1 MRTHRWRGRTRMR
14 ALAATLAT
22 SLFMIGWPALT
33 ASAAGGPDLAAGK
46 PAAASGANGS
56 YTAKNVTDGDQS
68 TYWESA
74 GSSFPQ
80 WVQADLGSTNSV
92 DEVVLKLPADWGD
105 RKETLSVQG
114 SADGTGFSTLV
125 GSTAYSFAQAS
136 GNTVKIGFAASRAR
150 FVRIDIT
157 ANTGWQ
163 AAQLSALEV
172 HAADGASSANLAL
185 GKTLTASSSTQTYAP
200 ANANDGNKASYW
212 ESANNAFPQWIQ
224 ADLGATVP
232 VDKAVLKLPDGWG
245 ARTQTLKLQGSA
257 NGTDFT
263 DLTASQGYDFNPGNG
278 LTVPLAFNAVTTRYV
293 RVLIT
298 ANTAQPGG
306 QLSELEIYGPAG
318 GDTQPPTAP
327 KNLAYTEPGT
337 GQIKLTWD
345 AATDNTAVTGYDIYV
360 NGQLRTS
367 VAGNVTTY
375 TDSQPASATVAY
387 YVRAKDAAGNQS
399 ANSNTVT
406 RKGSSGDTQAPTAP
420 GSLAYSEPAAGQ
432 IKLTWA
438 ASSDNVGVSGYDIY
452 ADNQLLKTVAGDVTT
467 YTDSRPATVTVSY
480 YVRAKDAAG
489 NQSGASNT
497 VTRNGTS
504 SGDGSNLAVGK
515 PITASS
521 STFTFVAENADDN
534 NTATYWESA
543 AGGYPSTLTVKL
555 GANADTNT
563 VVLKL
568 NPDSAWGRRTQNI
581 EVLGREQ
588 SASGYT
594 SLVAAKDYT
603 FDPASGNTV
612 AIPVTARI
620 ADVQLKFTSNTGATG
635 GQIAEFQVVGVPS
648 PNPDLEVTALTAAP
662 SAPVESDAVTLS
674 ATVHNKGTSASPATT
689 VAFQL
694 GGSKAA
700 TANVG
705 ALAAGASQTV
715 SASIGTHDAGT
726 YPLSAVVDPDN
737 TVIEQNDTNNSF
749 TGSPLVI
756 KPVDSSD
763 LIASGVNW
771 TPSAPSAGQAVAF
784 SVTLKNQGTLASA
797 GGSHAITLTLLDD
810 KGATVKTLTGAYT
823 GTLAPGATAAPVS
836 LGSWTAANGKYTAK
850 VVIADDAN
858 ELPVKRANNTSQQA
872 FFVGRGA
879 NMPYDTY
886 EAEDGVTGGGAQ
898 VVGPNRTI
906 GDLAGEAS
914 GRKAVTL
921 NSTGNYVQF
930 TTRADTN
937 SLVTRFSIPDSAG
950 GGGTSAT
957 LDVYVDGVFRK
968 AVDLSSKY
976 MWQYGAEASPNN
988 SPGSGGPRH
997 IYDEANVLLGD
1008 TVKAGSTI
1016 RLQKDAANTSTYAI
1030 DFINLEQVT
1039 QVPNPDPAAY
1049 AVPAGTAQQDVQN
1062 ALDKVRMDTTGK
1074 LVGVYL
1080 PPGTYATS
1088 NKFQVY
1094 GKAVKLVGAGPWF
1107 TRFATPPDQ
1116 ENTDAGFDVQ
1126 SSANGSSF
1134 TGFGFFGNYTS
1145 RNDGPGKVFNW
1156 SNVANMT
1163 IDNVWVEH
1171 MMCLYWG
1178 TNTDHITIKNTR
1190 VRDLYADGINLT
1202 NGSSDNTISNVEAR
1216 STGDDSF
1223 ALFPATDI
1231 NNADETGNVFE
1242 NLSALLTWRA
1252 AGFAVY
1258 GGTANTFRN
1267 LYAADM
1273 LTYPGLTIGTLKF
1286 GSIPALGF
1294 GTDPTNFQGISLLRS
1309 GGHFWGAQAFGAL
1322 WMYSAEY
1329 AFQGIRITDLDIT
1342 DPTYSGIMF
1351 QTKYNGST
1359 PLYPVK
1365 DSVLTNV
1372 SISGAKRSG
1381 DAFDA
1386 KSGIGIWAN
1395 ELPEPGQGPAVGE
1408 VTFNNLKLSG
1418 NAQDIRNTTSTFKIN
1433 VNP

>member
-1 MRTHRWRGRTRMR
+1 MRTHRWRWRTRVR
-14 ALAATLAT
+14 LLAAILAT
-22 SLFMIGWPALT
+22 SLFMIGWPALS

-46 PAAASGANGS
+46 PASASGANGS
-56 YTAKNVTDGDQS
+56 HVAKNVTDGDQS

-74 GSSFPQ
+74 GSAFPQ
-80 WVQADLGSTNSV
+80 WVQADLGATSSI
-92 DEVVLKLPADWGD
+92 DDVVLKLPASWAD

-114 SADGTGFSTLV
+114 SADGTSFSTLV
-125 GSTAYSFAQAS
+125 SSAAYTFAQTA

-150 FVRIDIT
+150 IVRVEIT
-157 ANTGWQ
+157 ANTGRQ

-172 HAADGASSANLAL
+172 HPADGPSSTNLAL
-185 GKTLTASSSTQTYAP
+185 GKTLTASSTTQTYAA

-232 VDKAVLKLPDGWG
+232 VDKVVLKLPDGWG
-245 ARTQTLKLQGSA
+245 ARTQTLKIQGSA

-263 DLTASQGYDFNPGNG
+263 DLTASQGYDFTAANG
-278 LTVPLAFNAVTTRYV
+278 LTVPVAFDAATTRYV
-293 RVLIT
+293 RVLISN
-298 ANTAQPGG
+298 NTGQPGG
-306 QLSELEIYGPAG
+306 QLSELEIYGPAT
-318 GDTQPPTAP
+318 GDTQPPSAP
-327 KNLAYTEPGT
+327 KNLAYTEPAS
-337 GQIKLTWD
+337 GQIRLTWD
-345 AATDNTAVTGYDIYV
+345 AASDDTGVTGYDIYV
-360 NGQLRTS
+360 GGELRTS

-375 TDSQPASATVAY
+375 TDTQPASATVAY
-387 YVRAKDAAGNQS
+387 FVRAKDEAGNQS

-406 RKGSSGDTQAPTAP
+406 RKGGSG
-420 GSLAYSEPAAGQ
+420 
-432 IKLTWA
+432 
-438 ASSDNVGVSGYDIY
+438 
-452 ADNQLLKTVAGDVTT
+452 
-467 YTDSRPATVTVSY
+467 
-480 YVRAKDAAG
+480 
-489 NQSGASNT
+489 
-497 VTRNGTS
+497 
-504 SGDGSNLAVGK
+504 GDGADLAVGK

-563 VVLKL
+563 LVLKL
-568 NPDSAWGRRTQNI
+568 NPDSSWGRRTQHI

-588 SASGYT
+588 SASSYT

-603 FDPASGNTV
+603 FAPASGNTV
-612 AIPVTARI
+612 AIPVAARV
-620 ADVQLKFTSNTGATG
+620 ADIQLKFTSNTGATG

-648 PNPDLEVTALTAAP
+648 PNPDLEVTALNASP

-689 VAFQL
+689 VAFRL

-705 ALAAGASQTV
+705 ALAAGTSQTV

-726 YPLSAVVDPDN
+726 YPLGAVVDPDN

-756 KPVDSSD
+756 QSVASSD
-763 LIASGVNW
+763 LVASGVNW
-771 TPSAPSAGQAVAF
+771 SPSAPSAGQSVAF

-797 GGSHAITLTLLDD
+797 GGSHALTLTLLDD
-810 KGATVKTLTGAYT
+810 KGATVKTLTGAYN
-823 GTLAPGATAAPVS
+823 GALAPGATAAPVS

-858 ELPVKRANNTSQQA
+858 ELPVKRANNTSSQA

-898 VVGPNRTI
+898 VIGPNRTI

-957 LDVYVDGVFRK
+957 LDVYVDGTFRK
-968 AVDLSSKY
+968 AIDLSSKY

-997 IYDEANVLLGD
+997 IYDEANILLGD

-1016 RLQKDAANTSTYAI
+1016 RLQKDAANSSTYAI
-1030 DFINLEQVT
+1030 DFINLEQAG

-1049 AVPAGTAQQDVQN
+1049 AVPVGTAQQDVQN

-1088 NKFQVY
+1088 NKFQIY
-1094 GKAVKLVGAGPWF
+1094 GKSVKVVGAGPWF

-1126 SSANGSSF
+1126 SSANGSTF

-1156 SNVANMT
+1156 SNVADMT

-1178 TNTDHITIKNTR
+1178 TNTDHITIKNSR

-1273 LTYPGLTIGTLKF
+1273 LTYPGLTVATLKF

-1294 GTDPTNFQGISLLRS
+1294 GAAPTNFQGISLVRS

-1329 AFQGIRITDLDIT
+1329 VFQGIRISDLDIT

-1359 PLYPVK
+1359 PLYPIK
-1365 DSVLTNV
+1365 DSVLTDV
-1372 SISGAKRSG
+1372 SISGAKKSG

-1395 ELPEPGQGPAVGE
+1395 EVPEPGQGPAVGE
-1408 VTFNNLKLSG
+1408 VTFNHLKLSD

-1433 VNP
+1433 NNP

>member
-1 MRTHRWRGRTRMR
+1 MRTHRWRWRTRMR
-14 ALAATLAT
+14 MLAALVAT
-22 SLFMIGWPALT
+22 SLFMIGWPALA
-33 ASAAGGPDLAAGK
+33 ASAAAGPDLAAGK
-46 PAAASGANGS
+46 PAAASGANGP

-74 GSSFPQ
+74 GSAFPQ
-80 WVQADLGSTNSV
+80 WVQADLGATGSIG
-92 DEVVLKLPADWGD
+92 EVVLKLPTSWGD

-114 SADGTGFSTLV
+114 SADGTSFSTLV
-125 GSTAYSFAQAS
+125 SSASYGFTQSS
-136 GNTVKIGFAASRAR
+136 GNTVKIGIAAARAR
-150 FVRIDIT
+150 FVRIEIT

-163 AAQLSALEV
+163 AAQLSSLEV
-172 HAADGASSANLAL
+172 HAADGPGSTNLAL
-185 GKTLTASSSTQTYAP
+185 GKTLTASSTTQTYGA
-200 ANANDGNKASYW
+200 ANANDGNKATYW

-232 VDKAVLKLPDGWG
+232 VDKVVLKLPDGWG
-245 ARTQTLKLQGSA
+245 DRTQTLKIQASA

-263 DLTASQGYDFNPGNG
+263 DLTAPQGYAFTAGNG
-278 LTVPLAFNAVTTRYV
+278 LTVPIALDAATTRYL
-293 RVLIT
+293 RVLVSG
-298 ANTAQPGG
+298 NTAQPGG

-318 GDTQPPTAP
+318 GDTQPPSAP
-327 KNLAYTEPGT
+327 ANLAYTEPGT
-337 GQIKLTWD
+337 GQIKLTW
-345 AATDNTAVTGYDIYV
+345 AASTDNTAVTGYDVYA
-360 NGQLRTS
+360 NGELRTS

-399 ANSNTVT
+399 PNSNTVT

-420 GSLAYSEPAAGQ
+420 GNLAYTEPAAGQ

-452 ADNQLLKTVAGDVTT
+452 ADNQLLKSVAGDVTT
-467 YTDSRPATVTVSY
+467 YTDSRPVTVTVSY

-504 SGDGSNLAVGK
+504 TGDGSNLAVGK

-521 STFTFVAENADDN
+521 STFTFVAANADDN
-534 NTATYWESA
+534 DTATYWESA

-555 GANADTNT
+555 GANADTSA

-568 NPDSAWGRRTQNI
+568 NPDSGWGRRTQNI

-588 SASGYT
+588 SASSYT

-612 AIPVTARI
+612 SLPVAARV

-635 GQIAEFQVVGVPS
+635 GQIAEFQVVGVPA
-648 PNPDLEVTALTAAP
+648 PNPDLEVTALTASP

-674 ATVHNKGTSASPATT
+674 ATVHNKGTGAAPATG

-700 TANVG
+700 TADVG

-737 TVIEQNDTNNSF
+737 TVIEQNDTNNTF

-756 KPVDSSD
+756 KPVASSD

-771 TPSAPSAGQAVAF
+771 SPSAPSAGQAVAF

-797 GGSHAITLTLLDD
+797 GGSHGITLTLLDD

-823 GTLAPGATAAPVS
+823 GTLGAGATASPVN

-850 VVIADDAN
+850 VVIADDTN

-937 SLVTRFSIPDSAG
+937 SLVTRFSIPDAAG
-950 GGGTSAT
+950 GGGTSAN
-957 LDVYVDGVFRK
+957 LDIYVDGVFRK
-968 AVDLSSKY
+968 AIDLSSKY

-997 IYDEANVLLGD
+997 IYDEANILLGD

-1016 RLQKDAANTSTYAI
+1016 RLQKDATNTSTYAI
-1030 DFINLEQVT
+1030 DFINLEQVA
-1039 QVPNPDPAAY
+1039 QIPNPDPAAY
-1049 AVPAGTAQQDVQN
+1049 VVPAGTAQQDVQN

-1080 PPGTYATS
+1080 PPGTYTTS
-1088 NKFQVY
+1088 NKFQIY

-1107 TRFATPPDQ
+1107 SRFATPPDQ

-1145 RNDGPGKVFNW
+1145 RNDGPGKVFNF

-1163 IDNVWVEH
+1163 IDNVWAEH

-1294 GTDPTNFQGISLLRS
+1294 GTDPTTFQGISLVRS

-1359 PLYPVK
+1359 PLYPIK

-1372 SISGAKRSG
+1372 SISGAKKSG

-1408 VTFNNLKLSG
+1408 VTFTNLKLSG
-1418 NAQDIRNTTSTFKIN
+1418 NAQDIRNTTSTFTID